1 MIFPDI
7 PHVPNNVA
15 AADSPGRQLVPFLLH
30 RAYLRARHEQ
40 GGDDTTECVVLPV
53 HGVSVAEGARAVV
66 ADAIR
71 RDPETWNDAIL
82 GYADIPVSLPC
93 VPLT

>member
-1 MIFPDI
+1 M
-7 PHVPNNVA
+7 
-15 AADSPGRQLVPFLLH
+15 
-30 RAYLRARHEQ
+30 
-40 GGDDTTECVVLPV
+40 LPV

>member
-1 MIFPDI
+1 M
-7 PHVPNNVA
+7 
-15 AADSPGRQLVPFLLH
+15 
-30 RAYLRARHEQ
+30 
-40 GGDDTTECVVLPV
+40 LPV

-82 GYADIPVSLPC
+82 GYADVIVPWAC